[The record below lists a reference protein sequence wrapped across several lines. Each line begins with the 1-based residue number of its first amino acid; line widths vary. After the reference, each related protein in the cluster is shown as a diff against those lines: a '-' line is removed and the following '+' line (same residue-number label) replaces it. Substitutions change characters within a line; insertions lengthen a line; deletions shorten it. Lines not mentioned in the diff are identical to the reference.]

1 MNQLHY
7 IMSDQRFAVIGLGQ
21 FGSAIA
27 KNLSQRGAE
36 VLAIDSSIEKIEG
49 IKDDVSHAVAIDATD
64 KKALLS
70 QNIQDVDAVVVAIGE
85 NFQGLLLCTF
95 VLIELKVKRIIAR
108 TMGNDQRRILEK
120 MGITEILSP
129 EDEVG
134 GNVAEMLINPNVVMC
149 MQLPDDYEIVEVKA
163 PSAIFGRSL
172 EDIALREK
180 YKLNLVTILRNN
192 EHEHEHP
199 TENDT
204 KDYHIIGVPDSSS
217 IIKERDII
225 VVFGL
230 TKNIER
236 FLEINK

>member
-49 IKDDVSHAVAIDATD
+49 IKDEVSHAVAIDATD

-192 EHEHEHP
+192 DHKHP
-199 TENDT
+199 TDNDT

-225 VVFGL
+225 VIFGL

>member
-1 MNQLHY
+1 
-7 IMSDQRFAVIGLGQ
+7 MSDQRFAVIGLGQ

-27 KNLSQRGAE
+27 RNLSKRGAE
-36 VLAIDSSIEKIEG
+36 VLAIDVSLEKVEG
-49 IKDDVSHAVAIDATD
+49 IKDEVSHAVALDATD

-95 VLIELKVKRIIAR
+95 LLIELKVKRIITR

-120 MGITEILSP
+120 MG
-129 EDEVG
+129 
-134 GNVAEMLINPNVVMC
+134 

-172 EDIALREK
+172 GDIGLREK
-180 YKLNLVTILRNN
+180 YKLNLVTILRKKEVSSE
-192 EHEHEHP
+192 EHD
-199 TENDT
+199 NST
-204 KDYHIIGVPDSSS
+204 KDYHIIGVPDSNT
-217 IIKERDII
+217 IIQKTDII
-225 VVFGL
+225 IIFGL

-236 FLEINK
+236 FLDINK